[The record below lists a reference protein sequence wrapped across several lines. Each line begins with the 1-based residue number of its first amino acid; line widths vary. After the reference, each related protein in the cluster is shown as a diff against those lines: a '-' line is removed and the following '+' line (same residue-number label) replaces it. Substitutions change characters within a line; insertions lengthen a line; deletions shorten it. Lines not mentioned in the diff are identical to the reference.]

1 MISRELP
8 GKYSNAKIAG
18 EEVILYDGDQ
28 CCIAT
33 ATGIIKY
40 QGQLAVD
47 ALEIFPAFGINRYY
61 VISVDELRVV
71 YLTK

>member
-8 GKYSNAKIAG
+8 GKYGNAKIDG
-18 EEVILYDGDQ
+18 EEIILYDGDQ

-40 QGQLAVD
+40 AGELAVE
-47 ALEIFPAFGINRYY
+47 AQEIFPAFGINRYY
-61 VISVDELRVV
+61 VMSVDELRVV